1 MSWYLFDGQRQKRYP
16 PQVTT
21 VAPIGRWF
29 LVEAFMHQA
38 MDNTGRVTFWIDG
51 SLLVDVSGVSTVPS
65 SWLSWN
71 VGGSAYNITQQP
83 AEIFLDD
90 AAIAP
95 TGPEK

>member
-1 MSWYLFDGQRQKRYP
+1 
-16 PQVTT
+16 
-21 VAPIGRWF
+21 
-29 LVEAFMHQA
+29 MHQA

-51 SLLVDVSGVSTVPS
+51 TLLVDVSGVSTVPS

-71 VGGSAYNITQQP
+71 VGGSASNMNVGGSASNITQQP
-83 AEIFLDD
+83 AELFLDD